1 MDRAMDKIEDWLRGL
16 PLQTLTDELKEDIID
31 EYAIALEGSIESKF
45 IDKYYEL
52 YLEFKSDT
60 ELIKNHYK

>member
-1 MDRAMDKIEDWLRGL
+1 LRGL

-31 EYAIALEGSIESKF
+31 EYAIALEDSIESKF